1 MNMPNKFIESLS
13 DQDSQKLL
21 ENYQTATKFRVRN
34 RSQAI
39 LLSFQKYPVEELAR
53 ICRVHRTTICI
64 WIDSW
69 NAHQR
74 LEDKTRSGRPPILSL
89 EEQAT
94 AIEIGLQNPKFPHR
108 GLGEIVRATG
118 KEISQSTLKRMLK
131 KRLSLETNQIRSV
144 EKNG

>member
-1 MNMPNKFIESLS
+1 MNMPNKFIAALS
-13 DQDSQKLL
+13 DKDYQKLL
-21 ENYQTATKFRVRN
+21 ENYQTATNFRVRN

-39 LLSFQKYPVEELAR
+39 LLSFQKYPVDEIAR
-53 ICRVHRTTICI
+53 ICRVHRTTVCI
-64 WIDSW
+64 WIDKW

-74 LEDKTRSGRPPILSL
+74 LEDQERSGRPPTLNL

-94 AIEIGLQNPKFPHR
+94 AIEIGLKNPKFPHR
-108 GLGEIVRATG
+108 GLDEIERTTG

-131 KRLSLETNQIRSV
+131 KRLSLETNQIRIV